1 MRVRLGAMTLAAVLA
16 ACAEPAGND
25 TAAPEPV
32 ATYCDEPG
40 AAVNIDVAAEP
51 CAKLSSYRIFKG
63 AAIDHVPNDGVVAY
77 DLNTPLFSDYAE
89 KRRFIYVPAGKSA
102 KYDAE
107 KAFDFPVGTVIT
119 KTFAFPK
126 DLRAPGKNVNV
137 IETRLLMRRP
147 EGWVG
152 LPYIWNK
159 GQTDAELVKPGKDL
173 EISLT
178 ATDGTQ
184 KTFTYHVPNSNECK
198 KCHQDLDG
206 MAPIGPKA
214 RSLNKAHAYDGKL
227 INQLDH
233 LADLGMLSGAP
244 ASADAPK
251 LAVWNDPDT
260 GTLEERARAYL
271 DVNCSHCHS
280 PRGPARTSGLFLSSL
295 VTNPAEYG
303 VCKPP
308 VAAAQGTGGFQYSI
322 VPGSPATSIIV
333 YRLSSTEAGKMMP
346 ELGRALVHNEGVAL
360 VREWIASMPATACT
374 AP

>member
-1 MRVRLGAMTLAAVLA
+1 MRVRLGALALIVTLAACGGETSAPA
-16 ACAEPAGND
+16 ATPPPSDPC
-25 TAAPEPV
+25 
-32 ATYCDEPG
+32 
-40 AAVNIDVAAEP
+40 DVAGTGVNVDVSIEP

-63 AAIDHVPNDGVVAY
+63 PLLAHEPNDGVVAY

-102 KYDAE
+102 KYDDE

-126 DLRAPGKNVNV
+126 DLRAPGKDLNVV
-137 IETRLLMRRP
+137 ETRLLMRRAD
-147 EGWVG
+147 GWVG
-152 LPYIWNK
+152 LPYIWNAE
-159 GQTDAELVKPGKDL
+159 QTEAELVKPGKDVAM
-173 EISLT
+173 SLT

-184 KTFTYHVPNSNECK
+184 QSFTYHVPNSNECK

-214 RSLNKAHAYDGKL
+214 RSMNRDHAYGGKTV
-227 INQLDH
+227 NQLDH
-233 LADLGMLSGAP
+233 LAALGMLSGAP

-260 GTLEERARAYL
+260 GTLEQRARAYL

-295 VTNPAEYG
+295 VTNPSEYG

-322 VPGSPATSIIV
+322 VPGNPDTSIMV
-333 YRLSSTEAGKMMP
+333 FRLSSTEAGKMMP
-346 ELGRALVHNEGVAL
+346 ELGRALVHNEGVNL
-360 VREWIASMPATACT
+360 VREWIASMPATDCT
-374 AP
+374 VP